1 MLFIYSK
8 IKLGTLY
15 RFTTRSWMCRKQ
27 WPVSERE
34 QHGISAHEPE
44 VCFLP
49 NECHLK
55 HDCHLNSSQFNR
67 GQPLHFRCKW
77 SHSKEVTIQFALM
90 QAIKNSHAVL
100 SHTTACSDISAVKYR
115 FYILYWFRIFEIISI
130 LILDIRLPAVFLA
143 VVSVT
148 ASWNTAQTVLLKY
161 IVHWTELLQNDSHAH
176 NFQHFCGQMITF
188 QW

>member
-8 IKLGTLY
+8 MRLGTFY

-100 SHTTACSDISAVKYR
+100 SQTTACLDISAVKYR
-115 FYILYWFRIFEIISI
+115 FYILYWFRIFETISI
-130 LILDIRLPAVFLA
+130 LIFLSLDIRLPAVFLA
-143 VVSVT
+143 
-148 ASWNTAQTVLLKY
+148 LLFL
-161 IVHWTELLQNDSHAH
+161 W
-176 NFQHFCGQMITF
+176 
-188 QW
+188 QWVETQRRLFYWSI